1 MQPNQ
6 QQPSK
11 RQLPFTSSK
20 PPLGDYHRLST
31 DPLQPSSQEPE
42 GIVVK
47 STPLKRKSET
57 ANYEQGVGAQVA
69 GSGSFNGSSPMQTPI
84 SGKAG
89 NSQKAPRTSKARSAA
104 QATSSLG
111 SPSGN
116 NVTPV
121 GPCRYDN
128 SLGLLT
134 KKFINLLKHAKDG
147 ILDLNKAADTLEVQK
162 RRIYDITN
170 VLEGIGL
177 IEKKLKNMIQWKGL
191 DVLRPGEVDESVTS
205 LQAGVENLAIEESR
219 LDEQI
224 RKMEERLRDLSG
236 DENNKRWLFVTEDD
250 IKSLPCLQNDTL
262 IAIKAPHGTS
272 LEVPDPDEAVDYPQR
287 RYRIVFRS
295 TMGPI
300 DVYLVSKFEE
310 KFEEINTVEEP
321 STMPPTS
328 GFIENET
335 VTLPVDDGGGVGV
348 GMEEQENQRECPDAG
363 TSQDFV
369 SGIVKIVPDVDNEAD
384 YWLLSDA
391 DVSITDMWTES
402 ALDWNALDS
411 INEDY
416 SIADVSTPRAQ
427 TPPSSLVFRV
437 MLELGVQNDKFSI
450 SKSVLIYTLYSPLND
465 LNPLKRKSETT
476 NYKQGVGAQIAGS
489 GNADVSSPMQTLI
502 SVKAGKSQKAP
513 KTSNARSVAQAT
525 SSSGSPSGDN
535 VTPVGPCRYDNS
547 LGSLTKKFI
556 NLIKHAEDGVLDLN
570 KAADTLE
577 VEKRRLYDVTNV
589 LEGVGLLEKKS
600 LNMIQWK
607 GLNVSRPGE
616 VDESVTSLQ
625 AEVENLTIEG
635 SKLDKQ
641 IREKQERLRVLSEDE
656 NNERYHIL
664 WLNDEPSCLLLM
676 DLSAH
681 FSFVFLTTDLFFVT
695 EDDIKSLPCLQND
708 TLIAIRFPHG
718 TSLEIPDPNEAV
730 DYPQRRSSI
739 VIRST
744 MGPIDVYLIS
754 KFEEKFEQII
764 TVEEPS
770 IMPSTSGFIEKE
782 TAALPVDV
790 LMMAEELVSGWS
802 NKENQW

>member
-20 PPLGDYHRLST
+20 PPLGDYHRFST
-31 DPLQPSSQEPE
+31 DPLHPSSQEPE

-47 STPLKRKSET
+47 STPLKRKSGT
-57 ANYEQGVGAQVA
+57 ANYEQGVGTQVA

-177 IEKKLKNMIQWKGL
+177 IEKKLKNMIQWKRL

-205 LQAGVENLAIEESR
+205 LQAGVENLTIEESR

-250 IKSLPCLQNDTL
+250 IKSIPCLQNDTL

-391 DVSITDMWTES
+391 EVSITDMWTES

-411 INEDY
+411 I
-416 SIADVSTPRAQ
+416 AD
-427 TPPSSLVFRV
+427 
-437 MLELGVQNDKFSI
+437 
-450 SKSVLIYTLYSPLND
+450 
-465 LNPLKRKSETT
+465 PLKRKSETT

-489 GNADVSSPMQTLI
+489 RNADVISPMQTLI
-502 SVKAGKSQKAP
+502 SGKAGKSQKAP
-513 KTSNARSVAQAT
+513 KTLKARSVAQAT
-525 SSSGSPSGDN
+525 SSS
-535 VTPVGPCRYDNS
+535 
-547 LGSLTKKFI
+547 
-556 NLIKHAEDGVLDLN
+556 EDKVLDLN
-570 KAADTLE
+570 KTADTLE
-577 VEKRRLYDVTNV
+577 VEKRHLYDITNV

-607 GLNVSRPGE
+607 GLDVSRPGE

-625 AEVENLTIEG
+625 AEVENLTIEE
-635 SKLDKQ
+635 SIFDEQ

-656 NNERYHIL
+656 NNQR
-664 WLNDEPSCLLLM
+664 WL
-676 DLSAH
+676 
-681 FSFVFLTTDLFFVT
+681 FV
-695 EDDIKSLPCLQND
+695 
-708 TLIAIRFPHG
+708 
-718 TSLEIPDPNEAV
+718 
-730 DYPQRRSSI
+730 
-739 VIRST
+739 
-744 MGPIDVYLIS
+744 
-754 KFEEKFEQII
+754 
-764 TVEEPS
+764 
-770 IMPSTSGFIEKE
+770 
-782 TAALPVDV
+782 
-790 LMMAEELVSGWS
+790 
-802 NKENQW
+802 

>member
-335 VTLPVDDGGGVGV
+335 VTLPIDDGGGVGV

-465 LNPLKRKSETT
+465 LNPLKWKSETT

-502 SVKAGKSQKAP
+502 SGKAGKSQIAP
-513 KTSNARSVAQAT
+513 KTSKARSVAQAT

-577 VEKRRLYDVTNV
+577 VEKRRLYDITNV

-607 GLNVSRPGE
+607 GLDASRPGE
-616 VDESVTSLQ
+616 VDESVTS
-625 AEVENLTIEG
+625 
-635 SKLDKQ
+635 
-641 IREKQERLRVLSEDE
+641 
-656 NNERYHIL
+656 
-664 WLNDEPSCLLLM
+664 
-676 DLSAH
+676 
-681 FSFVFLTTDLFFVT
+681 
-695 EDDIKSLPCLQND
+695 LQND

-718 TSLEIPDPNEAV
+718 TSLEVPDPNEAV

-770 IMPSTSGFIEKE
+770 IMPSTS
-782 TAALPVDV
+782 
-790 LMMAEELVSGWS
+790 EEQENQRECPDAGTSQNPVSGIMKIVPDFDNQEDYLFLSDADIS
-802 NKENQW
+802 NTDLWTESARDALDSIYEDYSIADVSTPHAQTPPSSTTEVTSANTTEAE

>member
-47 STPLKRKSET
+47 STPLKRKSGT

-89 NSQKAPRTSKARSAA
+89 NSQKAPRTSKARAAA

-205 LQAGVENLAIEESR
+205 LQAGVENLTIEESR

-272 LEVPDPDEAVDYPQR
+272 LEVPDPDEAIDYPQR
-287 RYRIVFRS
+287 RYKIVFRS

-335 VTLPVDDGGGVGV
+335 VTLPVDDGGGVDV
-348 GMEEQENQRECPDAG
+348 GMEEQENQRECPEAG

-416 SIADVSTPRAQ
+416 SIAD
-427 TPPSSLVFRV
+427 
-437 MLELGVQNDKFSI
+437 
-450 SKSVLIYTLYSPLND
+450 
-465 LNPLKRKSETT
+465 PLKQKSETS

-502 SVKAGKSQKAP
+502 SGKAGKSQKAP
-513 KTSNARSVAQAT
+513 KTSKARSVAQAT

-570 KAADTLE
+570 KEADTLE

-589 LEGVGLLEKKS
+589 LEGVCLLEKKS

-607 GLNVSRPGE
+607 GLDVSRPGE
-616 VDESVTSLQ
+616 VDETVTSLQ
-625 AEVENLTIEG
+625 AEEENLTIEG
-635 SKLDKQ
+635 SKLDEQ

-656 NNERYHIL
+656 NNER
-664 WLNDEPSCLLLM
+664 
-676 DLSAH
+676 
-681 FSFVFLTTDLFFVT
+681 
-695 EDDIKSLPCLQND
+695 
-708 TLIAIRFPHG
+708 
-718 TSLEIPDPNEAV
+718 
-730 DYPQRRSSI
+730 
-739 VIRST
+739 
-744 MGPIDVYLIS
+744 
-754 KFEEKFEQII
+754 
-764 TVEEPS
+764 
-770 IMPSTSGFIEKE
+770 
-782 TAALPVDV
+782 
-790 LMMAEELVSGWS
+790 
-802 NKENQW
+802 